1 MVTYRFWVGSF
12 LLWIAIGV
20 AACTP
25 PSPAS
30 PPLSPTVAP
39 APTALITPEVEPDIA
54 EQLELIPVPERD
66 LRELTV
72 RLRPGVD
79 EVPEVVNATTPDHQ
93 VGDTL
98 TFWVHNVG
106 SQSNQQVTAELIHRT
121 DVAYAWVE
129 QGVAYDQTAIAQA
142 VDRFSER
149 SYPAAV
155 AFFGNEWNPGIDLDP
170 RLHILHTVAT
180 GSGVAGYYSSADQYS
195 RLANPYSNEKE
206 LFYINLNWLNTR
218 GDYRY
223 YETVLAH
230 EFQHMI
236 HWHSDR
242 NEWTW
247 LNEGLSE
254 FAQEVAGFGA
264 DTIFVNSFA
273 NQPDTQLTGW
283 GAAVSGNGPHYG
295 AAYLFVRYLHQR
307 FGAELIKT
315 LIAEPADGIT
325 GVNLALAAH
334 GYDTNFDALFAD
346 WVVANFADQPEAIAD
361 DGRYGH
367 AGFDFLQPATERGF
381 EITSAQPYRGTV
393 QNYATDYL
401 PIAGSGERSISFAG
415 QTSTMIMP
423 TAPQSGQFAWWSNRR
438 DSSDTHLTRQFDLRA
453 IAAGTP
459 ITLEVGLWW
468 DIEQHYDYGY
478 VLVSQDAEKWTPLTG
493 AHTTLENPAG
503 NSFGAAYT
511 GQSSD
516 WVTEQF
522 DLSPYAGQTI
532 WLRFE
537 YITDDAVSS
546 AGWLVDDL
554 RIPAIGYASDF
565 ETNDDGWVSEG
576 WVRSDNHLPQRWLL
590 QVLEFE
596 GDTLIGVQPIVV
608 DEQGRAEFTVTNLGA
623 DRHAVLAVSGLTP
636 VSILPAAYEITIE

>member
-1 MVTYRFWVGSF
+1 MVAHRFWLGS
-12 LLWIAIGV
+12 LLLGIILGV
-20 AACTP
+20 AACTTQPVPLP
-25 PSPAS
+25 PR
-30 PPLSPTVAP
+30 PTVTP
-39 APTALITPEVEPDIA
+39 APTALPAPELEPTGI

-66 LRELTV
+66 LRDLTV
-72 RLRPGVD
+72 RLRLGVD

-129 QGVAYDQTAIAQA
+129 QGVAYDHPAIAQA

-283 GAAVSGNGPHYG
+283 GVVASGNAPHYG

-315 LIAEPADGIT
+315 LVAEPADGMVGI
-325 GVNLALAAH
+325 NAALAAH
-334 GYDTNFDALFAD
+334 GHATDFDALFAD
-346 WVVANFADQPEAIAD
+346 WVVANFADQPAAITG

-367 AGFDFLQPATERGF
+367 DGLDFQRPISERGF
-381 EITSAQPYRGTV
+381 DAATAQPYRGTV

-401 PIAGSGERSISFAG
+401 PIAGAGERSISFVG
-415 QTSTMIMP
+415 QSSTTIMP
-423 TAPQSGQFAWWSNRR
+423 TEPHSGQFAWWSNRR
-438 DSSDTHLTRQFDLRA
+438 DSSDSHLTRQFDLTSV
-453 IAAGTP
+453 AANSP
-459 ITLEVGLWW
+459 ITLEVALWW

-478 VLVSQDAEKWTPLTG
+478 VLVSQDSVKWTPLSAAYTSV
-493 AHTTLENPAG
+493 ENPAG

-511 GQSSD
+511 GQSSG
-516 WVTEQF
+516 WVTEEF
-522 DLSPYAGQTI
+522 DLSPYAGQRV

-546 AGWLVDDL
+546 AGWLIDDL
-554 RIPAIGYASDF
+554 RIPAIGYATDF

-576 WVRSDNHLPQRWLL
+576 WVHTDNLLTQRWLL
-590 QVLEFE
+590 QLLEFDGE
-596 GDTLIGVQPIVV
+596 HLISVQSIAV
-608 DEQGRAEFTVTNLGA
+608 DAQGRADFTLTELGNG
-623 DRHAVLAVSGLTP
+623 RHAVLAVSGLTP